1 MRICL
6 YGAASPTIDPAYID
20 ATEKL
25 GRELASRGHSLV
37 FGGGGH
43 GLMGAAARGI
53 HEAGGHI
60 LGIIPRFFAE
70 NDIEAA
76 SDLCDEVLETDTM
89 RQRKQLMEEN
99 ADAILMVPGGI
110 GTYEEFF
117 EILTAKQLCRHNKPI
132 AIYNILGYYE
142 PLNRL
147 MAEGIRQ
154 GFIKESVTQLYVIS
168 DDPGAIVGYLEGPQA
183 AAKSLK
189 ELKDG

>member
-6 YGAASPTIDPAYID
+6 YGAASPTIDPAYIQ
-20 ATEKL
+20 AEEF
-25 GRELASRGHSLV
+25 GRELAQRGHSLV
-37 FGGGGH
+37 FGGGGQ
-43 GLMGAAARGI
+43 GLMGAAARGF
-53 HEAGGHI
+53 HEGGGHI

-70 NDIEAA
+70 DDIEAT
-76 SDLCDEVLETDTM
+76 SSLCDRVIETDTM

-99 ADAILMVPGGI
+99 ADAILMIPGGI

-147 MAEGIRQ
+147 MEEGIRQ
-154 GFIKESVTQLYVIS
+154 GFIKDSVTELYTVS
-168 DDPGAIVGYLEGPQA
+168 DNSQVLIRYLEAPA
-183 AAKSLK
+183 DSIRSVK

>member
-6 YGAASPTIDPAYID
+6 YGAASPTIDPAYIR
-20 ATEKL
+20 ATEEL
-25 GRELASRGHSLV
+25 GRELARRGHSLV

-60 LGIIPRFFAE
+60 LGVIPRFFAE
-70 NDIEAA
+70 DDIEAT
-76 SDLCDEVLETDTM
+76 SGLCDDVIETDTM
-89 RQRKQLMEEN
+89 RQRKQVMEEN
-99 ADAILMVPGGI
+99 ADAFLVVPGGI

-117 EILTAKQLCRHNKPI
+117 EILTSKQLCRHNKPI

-147 MAEGIRQ
+147 MEEGIRQ
-154 GFIKESVTQLYVIS
+154 NFIRQSVTELYTIT
-168 DDPGAIVGYLEGPQA
+168 DDPAALIAYLEGPQA
-183 AAKSLK
+183 EAKSLK